1 MTTNE
6 TILTGD
12 RTTGPLHLG
21 HFAGSLANRV
31 RLQHEHEQYLLLAD
45 AQAMTDTM
53 HDIGRVRRSI
63 LDVAIDYLACGIDP
77 SLTTICLQSAMPA
90 LADLTMLYLNL
101 VTVSRLE
108 RNPTIGAEI
117 THRAFDRAIPA
128 GFLCYPAAQAADITG
143 FRATLVPAGA
153 DQAPMIEQTN
163 EIVTRINRLAD
174 REVLSPCRALIPEA
188 GRLPGPD
195 GKGKMSKSAGNAITF
210 SATDAEISGV
220 VMTMFTDPDHVRVSD
235 PGKVEGNVVFAYLY
249 AFDPRRDEVDD
260 LADRYRRGGLGD
272 MMLKRP
278 LKQVLIDLI
287 APIRERRMSIAA
299 RPDDVRDIIREGTL
313 RGRERT
319 ASTLELVREAL
330 GISNRIYG
338 F

>member
-1 MTTNE
+1 MITNE

-153 DQAPMIEQTN
+153 DQAPMIKQTN
-163 EIVTRINRLAD
+163 EIVARINRLAD
-174 REVLSPCRALIPEA
+174 REVLPPCRALIPEV

-210 SATDAEISGV
+210 SATDAEISRV

-272 MMLKRP
+272 MMLKRR
-278 LKQVLIDLI
+278 LQQVLIDLI

-299 RPDDVRDIIREGTL
+299 RPDDVRDIIRQGTE

-319 ASTLELVREAL
+319 ASTLELVREGL

>member
-1 MTTNE
+1 MTTFE

-21 HFAGSLANRV
+21 HLAGSLANRV

-53 HDIGRVRRSI
+53 HDLGRVRRSI
-63 LDVAIDYLACGIDP
+63 LDVTIDYLACGIDP

-101 VTVSRLE
+101 VSVSRLE
-108 RNPTIGAEI
+108 RNPTIRAEI
-117 THRAFDRAIPA
+117 SDRDFERTIPA
-128 GFLCYPAAQAADITG
+128 GFLCYPAAQAADITA

-163 EIVTRINRLAD
+163 EIVARINRLAD
-174 REVLSPCRALIPEA
+174 REVLPPCRALIPET

-210 SATDAEISGV
+210 SATDAEISQV
-220 VMTMFTDPDHVRVSD
+220 VMTMFTDPDHLRVSD

-249 AFDPRRDEVDD
+249 AFDASRDEIDA
-260 LADRYRRGGLGD
+260 LADGYRRGGVGD
-272 MMLKRP
+272 MMLKRR
-278 LKQVLIDLI
+278 LQTVLIDLV
-287 APIRERRMSIAA
+287 APIRERRHAIAA
-299 RPDDVRDIIREGTL
+299 HLDDVRDIIRDGTG
-313 RGRERT
+313 RGREKT
-319 ASTLELVREAL
+319 AHTLEEIRDAL
-330 GISNRIYG
+330 GISNRDYG

>member
-77 SLTTICLQSAMPA
+77 KLTTICLQSAIPA
-90 LADLTMLYLNL
+90 LADLTLLYLNL

-163 EIVTRINRLAD
+163 EIVARINRLAD
-174 REVLSPCRALIPEA
+174 REVLPPCRALIPEA

-210 SATDAEISGV
+210 SATDAEISRV

-249 AFDPRRDEVDD
+249 AFDPSRDEVDD

-272 MMLKRP
+272 MILKRR
-278 LKQVLIDLI
+278 LQQVLIDLI

-299 RPDDVRDIIREGTL
+299 RPDDVRDIIRQGTE

-319 ASTLELVREAL
+319 ASTLELVREGL